1 MFVFQQELVPSLAVA
16 LAQLVIVVTSIVVGA
31 MLPLLLDKINLD
43 PAHAGP
49 MIQVI
54 MDVTGVFITC
64 KVCSFMI
71 TADPSAGEVIRI

>member
-1 MFVFQQELVPSLAVA
+1 MMSSDSL
-16 LAQLVIVVTSIVVGA
+16 SR
-31 MLPLLLDKINLD
+31 KINLD

-54 MDVTGVFITC
+54 MDVTGGFITC